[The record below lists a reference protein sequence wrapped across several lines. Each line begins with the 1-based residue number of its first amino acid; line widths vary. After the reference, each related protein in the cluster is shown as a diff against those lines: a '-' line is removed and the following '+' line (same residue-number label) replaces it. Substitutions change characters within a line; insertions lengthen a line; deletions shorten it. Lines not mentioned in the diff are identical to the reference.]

1 MLQTNGGFDAIWDDN
16 LSETEVTV
24 LAKQTILEKTEG
36 ADNVNL
42 KIGEVIF

>member
-1 MLQTNGGFDAIWDDN
+1 MQTNGGFDAIWGS
-16 LSETEVTV
+16 LSETEMTI

-36 ADNVNL
+36 AENVNL